1 VWFGAGPVKRRI
13 PDLGKLLFVL
23 PNLFTMSSVL
33 CGFYAMTTLANGG
46 NDPRSFLNASLAIVF
61 AGFFDGMDGRVARL
75 TRTQSDFG
83 VQLDSLADLISF
95 GAAPALLVHQWA
107 LSEMG
112 WYGLI
117 AGFLFLAAGAAR
129 LARFNVMAARNENPS
144 NVFVGLSI
152 PLAAVALVSLVVA
165 CIKLGID
172 GPVYGPWIASYVI
185 MLGLLQVSTVR
196 FRSFKTLR
204 LGTASVI
211 GLIIALVTPIA
222 IAMSLGQPWLML
234 LIFTGGY
241 IAFGVIEFFVS
252 VFRKTPTSDELE
264 TS

>member
-1 VWFGAGPVKRRI
+1 MKRRI

-33 CGFYAMTTLANGG
+33 CGFYALTTLAAGQG
-46 NDPRSFLNASLAIVF
+46 DERSCLNASLAIVF

-75 TRTQSDFG
+75 TRTQTDFG

-107 LSEMG
+107 LVDLG
-112 WYGLI
+112 WTGLI
-117 AGFLFLAAGAAR
+117 ASFLFLAAGAAR
-129 LARFNVMAARNENPS
+129 LARFNVMSARGDNPS

-165 CIKLGID
+165 CIKLNIEGS
-172 GPVYGPWIASYVI
+172 VYAPWVAVYIVI
-185 MLGLLQVSTVR
+185 LAALQVSTVQ

-204 LGTASVI
+204 LSPASIV
-211 GLIIALVTPIA
+211 GLIIVLATPIVV
-222 IAMSLGQPWLML
+222 AMSLGQPWLML

-241 IAFGVIEFFVS
+241 IAWGLTEHVIGM
-252 VFRKTPTSDELE
+252 FRTETLTDEGDAE
-264 TS
+264 AV